1 MVRPRPRV
9 TEAQTFGNVKSGS
22 FWVEYPSGL
31 LDLTRSS
38 PLGSNA
44 KEVEPPAQKNGQL
57 EIEVE
62 GDRKIRID
70 AKQAAIVI
78 VDMQK

>member
-1 MVRPRPRV
+1 MAPLLR
-9 TEAQTFGNVKSGS
+9 EAKTFGNVTNGS

-31 LDLTRSS
+31 IDLTRSC
-38 PLGSNA
+38 PLVPGVSKAPA
-44 KEVEPPAQKNGQL
+44 KSNGQL

-62 GDRKIRID
+62 GNRTLRID
-70 AKQAAIVI
+70 VKKAAIVI

>member
-1 MVRPRPRV
+1 MALPHQHLKHAK
-9 TEAQTFGNVKSGS
+9 TYGNVKNDS

-31 LDLTRSS
+31 LDLTRSN
-38 PLGSNA
+38 PLIPAATQAPA
-44 KEVEPPAQKNGQL
+44 KKDDEL

-62 GDRKIRID
+62 GNKRIRID